1 MMKTFSTILFSAL
14 LSVLFVQCSNN
25 NNENQAEPKQEKAEK
40 PAKKEAFDKRYKSE
54 IESKLKIGAKEK
66 YSYHVYKAFINADS
80 IEDAIITVNRMQFA
94 EDEAIKSGK
103 TAKAVEMG
111 YVGTY
116 NYFFYYD
123 GAIDQISEPI
133 TVPSSP
139 GRELDVSFASI
150 TSPDKQDII
159 IDYRI
164 RNSGWRSYFTSTTE
178 GHLSLMFQWKWFDY
192 IGETVPEALN
202 HVLELSP
209 EGRYQ
214 DISIYQSAIDG
225 YSTDIEDVYAYVPK
239 ITKKGAL
246 MYRFFYDPAVSKY
259 RIYSPQ
265 MLREMGL
272 TAVGPLKR

>member
-1 MMKTFSTILFSAL
+1 ML
-14 LSVLFVQCSNN
+14 LSVLFVQCSG
-25 NNENQAEPKQEKAEK
+25 ENQAEPAQEKAIK
-40 PAKKEAFDKRYKSE
+40 PTKNEPFDKRYKSE
-54 IESKLKIGAKEK
+54 IESKLKIGDKEK

-103 TAKAVEMG
+103 VTKAVEMG

-139 GRELDVSFASI
+139 GRELDISFASI

-164 RNSGWRSYFTSTTE
+164 RNSGWRSYFTSTNE
-178 GHLSLMFQWKWFDY
+178 GHLSLMFQWKWFDHV
-192 IGETVPEALN
+192 GEAVPEALN
-202 HVLELSP
+202 HVLEPSP
-209 EGRYQ
+209 EGQSQ
-214 DISIYQSAIDG
+214 DIAIYQSTIDDYNPEVG
-225 YSTDIEDVYAYVPK
+225 DVYAYMPK

-265 MLREMGL
+265 MLNDLGL

>member
-1 MMKTFSTILFSAL
+1 MMMKNLSVILFSAL
-14 LSVLFVQCSNN
+14 LTVLFVQCGG
-25 NNENQAEPKQEKAEK
+25 ETQTEPAQEKAAK
-40 PAKKEAFDKRYKSE
+40 PVKNEPFDKRYKSE
-54 IESKLKIGAKEK
+54 IETKLSIGDKEK

-80 IEDAIITVNRMQFA
+80 IEDAIITVNRMQYA

-103 TAKAVEMG
+103 VTKSVEMG
-111 YVGTY
+111 YVGNY

-123 GAIDQISEPI
+123 GAIDQISDPI

-139 GRELDVSFASI
+139 GRELDISFASI
-150 TSPDKQDII
+150 TSPEKQDII

-164 RNSGWRSYFTSTTE
+164 RNSGWRSYFTSTSE

-192 IGETVPEALN
+192 VGEAVPEALN
-202 HVLELSP
+202 HVLEPSP
-209 EGRYQ
+209 EGQSQ

-225 YSTDIEDVYAYVPK
+225 YSPEVKDVYAYVPK

-246 MYRFFYDPAVSKY
+246 MYRFFYDPAVSKF

-265 MLREMGL
+265 MLNDMGL

>member
-1 MMKTFSTILFSAL
+1 MMMKTLSIILFSVL
-14 LSVLFVQCSNN
+14 LSVLFVQCGSG
-25 NNENQAEPKQEKAEK
+25 NQAEPIQEEKAKK
-40 PAKKEAFDKRYKSE
+40 PVKNEPFDKRYKSE
-54 IESKLKIGAKEK
+54 IESKLKIGDKEK

-103 TAKAVEMG
+103 VTKSVEMG
-111 YVGTY
+111 YVGNY

-139 GRELDVSFASI
+139 GRELDISFASI
-150 TSPDKQDII
+150 TSSEKQDII

-164 RNSGWRSYFTSTTE
+164 RNSGWRSYFTSTSE
-178 GHLSLMFQWKWFDY
+178 GHLSLMFQWKWFDH
-192 IGETVPEALN
+192 IGESVPEALN

-209 EGRYQ
+209 EGQSQ
-214 DISIYQSAIDG
+214 DIAIYQSAIDD
-225 YSTDIEDVYAYVPK
+225 YSPEVKDMYAYVPK

-246 MYRFFYDPAVSKY
+246 MYRFFFDPAVSKY

-265 MLREMGL
+265 MLSDMGL

>member
-1 MMKTFSTILFSAL
+1 MMMKTFSTILFSTL
-14 LSVLFVQCSNN
+14 LSILFVQCGS
-25 NNENQAEPKQEKAEK
+25 ETQTKPTQEKAEK
-40 PAKKEAFDKRYKSE
+40 PAKKEPFDKRYKSE
-54 IESKLKIGAKEK
+54 IEEKLKIGDKEK

-103 TAKAVEMG
+103 VTKAVEMG

-133 TVPSSP
+133 NVPSSP
-139 GRELDVSFASI
+139 GRELDVTFASI
-150 TSPDKQDII
+150 TSRYKQDII

-164 RNSGWRSYFTSTTE
+164 RNSGWRSYFTSTSE
-178 GHLSLMFQWKWFDY
+178 GHLSLMFQWKWFDHV
-192 IGETVPEALN
+192 GEAVPEALN
-202 HVLELSP
+202 HVLEPSP
-209 EGRYQ
+209 EGQSQ

-225 YSTDIEDVYAYVPK
+225 YSPEVNDVYAFVPK
-239 ITKKGAL
+239 ITKKGSL
-246 MYRFFYDPAVSKY
+246 MYRFFYDPGVSKF

-265 MLREMGL
+265 MLSDMGL

>member
-1 MMKTFSTILFSAL
+1 MMMKTLSIILFSVL
-14 LSVLFVQCSNN
+14 LSVLFVQCGS
-25 NNENQAEPKQEKAEK
+25 ENQAEPMPEKAEK
-40 PAKKEAFDKRYKSE
+40 PVKNEPFDKRYKSE
-54 IESKLKIGAKEK
+54 IESKLKIGDKEK

-103 TAKAVEMG
+103 VTKSVEMG
-111 YVGTY
+111 YVGNY

-139 GRELDVSFASI
+139 GRELDISFASI
-150 TSPDKQDII
+150 TSSEKQDII

-164 RNSGWRSYFTSTTE
+164 RNSGWRSYFTSTSE
-178 GHLSLMFQWKWFDY
+178 GHLSLMFQWKWFDH
-192 IGETVPEALN
+192 IGESVPEALN

-209 EGRYQ
+209 EGQSQ
-214 DISIYQSAIDG
+214 DIAIYQSAIDD
-225 YSTDIEDVYAYVPK
+225 YSPEVKDMYAYVPK

-246 MYRFFYDPAVSKY
+246 MYRFFFDPAVSKY

-265 MLREMGL
+265 MLSDMGL